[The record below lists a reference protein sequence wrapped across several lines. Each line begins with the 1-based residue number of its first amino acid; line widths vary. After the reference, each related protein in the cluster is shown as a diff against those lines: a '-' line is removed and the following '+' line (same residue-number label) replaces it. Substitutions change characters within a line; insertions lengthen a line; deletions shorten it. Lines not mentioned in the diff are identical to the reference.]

1 MASFDHDVIVIG
13 SGFGGAV
20 SACRLAEAGMKVLVL
35 ERGRRW
41 SPDTYPRDPG
51 DAWLWNQDQPEHFNG
66 WADLRTFSDMWVAA
80 GAGVGGG
87 SLIYANV
94 SVDAKPEVFDK
105 KWPTGV
111 DHATLK
117 PYYDRVGLML
127 GLSPIP
133 DNQLTA
139 RYWLMKEGAEKLG
152 WGDRFHKVPL
162 AVSFDPG
169 FDPERA
175 PARADSH
182 SRPWTNQHGVQQG
195 TCVHCGNCDIGCQ
208 VKAKNTLDLNYLA
221 VAERHGAEIRPLHL
235 VVMVEPLGAAESTSS
250 GGAAGGYR
258 VHFDRLESGER
269 HRGSATAA
277 RVILA
282 AGSIGSTELLLR
294 SRDEFRMLP
303 RLSARLGKGWAFNG
317 DFVTPTFY
325 KGRKVSPS
333 HGPTISSAIDLL
345 DGVYKN
351 QALFIEDGGM
361 PNLAA
366 DFIAQRLKRL
376 PGGRLGKLWKELGRH
391 ADVQDPLDGLMP
403 WFGQAVDAADG
414 ELYLGRLWYMPW
426 RRTLKMH
433 WDYQASEAT
442 VNAMV
447 EVHEQLSA
455 ATGGTPFVPPT
466 WTVAKN
472 LITPHPLGG
481 CNMADSA
488 NDGVVDGYGQVFNYP
503 GLHVMDGAT
512 LPRAIGLNPSKTIAA
527 LAERG
532 AERIVKTA

>member
-1 MASFDHDVIVIG
+1 MASTDFDVIVIG

-41 SPDTYPRDPG
+41 TPQTYPRDAD
-51 DAWLWNQDQPEHFNG
+51 DAWLWNQDQPHLFNG

-94 SVDAKPEVFDK
+94 SVEAKPEVFDAR
-105 KWPTGV
+105 WPQGIN
-111 DHATLK
+111 HATLK
-117 PYYDRVGLML
+117 PYYDRVAHML
-127 GLSPIP
+127 GLAPLP

-139 RYWLMKEGAEKLG
+139 RFHLMKEAAEKCG

-162 AVSFDPG
+162 AVSFDPD

-175 PARADSH
+175 PARDDSH
-182 SRPWTNQHGVQQG
+182 SKPFTNIHGVQQG

-235 VVMVEPLGAAESTSS
+235 VTRLDPVD
-250 GGAAGGYR
+250 GGGWR
-258 VHFDRLESGER
+258 VQFDRLEGGER
-269 HRGSATAA
+269 RPGSLTAQ
-277 RVILA
+277 RVILG

-294 SRDEFRMLP
+294 CRDQHRSLP
-303 RLSARLGKGWAFNG
+303 GLSARLGKGWAFNG

-345 DGVYKN
+345 DGTYKN
-351 QALFIEDGGM
+351 QALFIEDGGV

-366 DFIAQRLKRL
+366 EFIRQRLKRL
-376 PGGRLGKLWKELGRH
+376 PGGKLRQLWEGLGAH
-391 ADVQDPLDGLMP
+391 ADVQDPLDGMMP

-426 RRTLKMH
+426 RRTLKMN
-433 WDYQASEAT
+433 WDYRASEAT

-447 EVHEQLSA
+447 EVHEKLSA

-488 NDGVVDGYGQVFNYP
+488 ERGVVDGHGQVFGYP
-503 GLHVMDGAT
+503 GLYVMDGAT
-512 LPRAIGLNPSKTIAA
+512 LPRAIGLNPSRTIAA

-532 AERIVKTA
+532 AEQIVRTA